1 MIKTFMTPI
10 GPQYVNELYNLCLTS
25 CMKISILKFGKKDG
39 RGSRVGRTC
48 MYKDSQY
55 VEDGKPA
62 CMSIRSCMGKNMKQ
76 TPAFLMTAI
85 TVPSD
90 I

>member
-1 MIKTFMTPI
+1 M
-10 GPQYVNELYNLCLTS
+10 LTNFVLNVLHE
-25 CMKISILKFGKKDG
+25 IINIEIRKKDG

-55 VEDGKPA
+55 AEDSKPA

-76 TPAFLMTAI
+76 TPAFLMAAT

>member
-1 MIKTFMTPI
+1 MTPI
-10 GPQYVNELYNLCLTS
+10 GPQYVNELYNLCLNVLHE
-25 CMKISILKFGKKDG
+25 IINIEIRKKDG

-55 VEDGKPA
+55 VEDSKPA

-76 TPAFLMTAI
+76 TPAFLMAAT